1 MYSTRVWAIS
11 SFHLVFT
18 RSHLHSMKAA
28 QTVAKRIML
37 SSPQHTLCWGKSIPM
52 VLYFSSDISR
62 HLLTYKEPLLQYW
75 QVGFPE
81 GPSMFVLFYV
91 RSELVAVVYRRA
103 LWSWVSF
110 YQQDTPAVKCLSS
123 ANCQSKIS
131 IKIKKTLH
139 PVHCLHSK
147 IVELDCLVMPFPE
160 LECSHLHDKLI
171 SLSTIQFP
179 WSIWLET
186 PVCSWKSSSGTL
198 AFSLVVSEKTVDV
211 VEGWV
216 SLLLF

>member
-1 MYSTRVWAIS
+1 MYSTHVWAIS
-11 SFHLVFT
+11 SFRLVFT

-37 SSPQHTLCWGKSIPM
+37 SSPQHTLCRGKSIPM
-52 VLYFSSDISR
+52 VLHFSSDISR

-131 IKIKKTLH
+131 IKIKKKTCIL
-139 PVHCLHSK
+139 S
-147 IVELDCLVMPFPE
+147 IVCTAKEWSWIAWWWRSLNLSAVTSM
-160 LECSHLHDKLI
+160 I
-171 SLSTIQFP
+171 SLSHY
-179 WSIWLET
+179 LL
-186 PVCSWKSSSGTL
+186 SSSPGRFDL
-198 AFSLVVSEKTVDV
+198 KLQFVLGSPVQEL
-211 VEGWV
+211 WH
-216 SLLLF
+216 FP